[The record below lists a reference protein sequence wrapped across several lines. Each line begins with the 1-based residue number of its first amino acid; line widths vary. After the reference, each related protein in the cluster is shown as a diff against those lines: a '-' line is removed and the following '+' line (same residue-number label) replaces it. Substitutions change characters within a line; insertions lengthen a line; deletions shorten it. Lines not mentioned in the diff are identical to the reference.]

1 MWPGRDQEP
10 YGEPFQ
16 HFAML
21 GKAEEFDVSNLV
33 YRQEWRAFMTET
45 LGFQLKEGRK
55 LDEIVS
61 LEERKAER
69 MAFELD
75 KKKGHEDRLAQ
86 KQAEMELKE
95 EKK

>member
-1 MWPGRDQEP
+1 
-10 YGEPFQ
+10 
-16 HFAML
+16 
-21 GKAEEFDVSNLV
+21 
-33 YRQEWRAFMTET
+33 
-45 LGFQLKEGRK
+45 

-69 MAFELD
+69 VAFELD

-86 KQAEMELKE
+86 KQAEMKLKE